1 LKKNQWKSKMKI
13 CVLNGSP
20 KGEKSITM
28 QYVRFLELANSDHTF
43 TSCHISRKISGIEK
57 KPEEWENICS
67 LIRDADMIL
76 WATPVYFQHVPA
88 QYKRFVELL
97 FERNAL
103 DLFAG
108 KYAASISTSVH
119 FFDQKVHEYL
129 QGISEDLGMN
139 YTGSFS
145 AAMNDLFEE
154 KNQRQLVL
162 FGKDIIAS
170 CTEKRP
176 MLPAFPPLPTDSPV
190 YTPGT
195 ISPVETYGKNT
206 LILHDAVPGS
216 NLDAMVR
223 QMGSAIPGAK
233 IVHLDEIGMKGG
245 CLGCCQCGFDNQ
257 CIYSDGFCS
266 FWKGQIEQADII
278 VFAGS
283 VRDRYLSAA
292 WKQFFD
298 RSFFLGHVPRF
309 EKQQLVLMVQGPLA
323 RVPGLRENL
332 TSLVGGGN
340 LVDIITDEPENSTLV
355 DAIISSTAE
364 RAVQASRDG
373 YKKPPMFPA
382 VAGHIV
388 LRDAVWGDLRPI
400 FRADHRYYKSHGL
413 YDFPQYQYR
422 KRFSRFFFSL
432 MMGLPFVQ
440 KMVKP
445 VMKDQMVKPFERI
458 FTSSPVLKQVQQ
470 P

>member
-1 LKKNQWKSKMKI
+1 MKI

-28 QYVRFLELANSDHTF
+28 QYVRFLELANPDHTF
-43 TSCHISRKISGIEK
+43 TSCNISRKISGIEK
-57 KPEEWENICS
+57 KPEEWESICS
-67 LIRDADMIL
+67 SIRDADLIL

-97 FERNAL
+97 FKRNAV

-129 QGISEDLGMN
+129 QGISEDLGMT
-139 YTGSFS
+139 YAGSFS

-162 FGKDIIAS
+162 FGKDILSACS
-170 CTEKRP
+170 EKRSAIRAYP
-176 MLPAFPPLPTDSPV
+176 RIPTGSPV

-195 ISPVETYGKNT
+195 ISPVETHGKKT
-206 LILHDAVPGS
+206 LILHDAASGS
-216 NLDAMVR
+216 NLEAMVR
-223 QMGSAIPGAK
+223 QMATALPEAK
-233 IVHLDEIGMKGG
+233 TVHLDDIGMKGG
-245 CLGCCQCGFDNQ
+245 CLGCCQCAFDNT

-266 FWKGQIEQADII
+266 FWKEHMERADII

-309 EKQQLVLMVQGPLA
+309 QNQQLVIVVEGPLA
-323 RVPGLRENL
+323 NVPGLRENL
-332 TSLVGGGN
+332 TSLLGGGN
-340 LVDIITDEPENSTLV
+340 LVDIITDEPENSSLI
-355 DAIISSTAE
+355 DAVIRSTAE

-432 MMGLPFVQ
+432 LMGLPFVQ
-440 KMVKP
+440 KKIKP
-445 VMKDQMVKPFERI
+445 AMKDQMAKPFDRI
-458 FTSSPVLKQVQQ
+458 FSESLVLKQVQRS
-470 P
+470 